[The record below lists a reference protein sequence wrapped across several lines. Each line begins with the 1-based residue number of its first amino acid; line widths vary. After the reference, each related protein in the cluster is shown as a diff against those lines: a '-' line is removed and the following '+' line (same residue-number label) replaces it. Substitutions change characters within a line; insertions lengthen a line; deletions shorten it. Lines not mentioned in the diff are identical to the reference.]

1 MKALPNFDFASIQSF
16 DLAVDAIERN
26 ILILAEYVGECDLL
40 TEQDRAQLV
49 INITWIKRF
58 FEAAERQLYE

>member
-16 DLAVDAIERN
+16 DMAIDAMERN
-26 ILILAEYVGECDLL
+26 ILLLAEFVREGDLF

-49 INITWIKRF
+49 VNITWIKRF
-58 FEAAERQLYE
+58 FEAAEKELYD